1 MTLESTSESKNE
13 STVTD
18 LTNFSTNKISI
29 ESNATD
35 VNTRETFNTSTK
47 LETNQATDVA
57 NPAQNVT
64 TFLANI
70 SMETNVTEF
79 STANV
84 TTKLPS
90 VSNSNSTTYMIG
102 LTSVS
107 VKDTVTDLSVEKT
120 SEVDNILTDESFT
133 PHSSTFETTNN
144 ASEKYETSNLN
155 SFESSSSQTTPAN
168 LLFELSTINVDSNTS
183 ETFFNTF
190 KLLTNKIG
198 K

>member
-1 MTLESTSESKNE
+1 
-13 STVTD
+13 
-18 LTNFSTNKISI
+18 
-29 ESNATD
+29 

-47 LETNQATDVA
+47 LETNQATDVT
-57 NPAQNVT
+57 NPAQNHT

-70 SMETNVTEF
+70 LMETNVTEF
-79 STANV
+79 STANE

-90 VSNSNSTTYMIG
+90 VSNSNSSTYMIG
-102 LTSVS
+102 LANVS
-107 VKDTVTDLSVEKT
+107 VKATVTDLSVEKT
-120 SEVDNILTDESFT
+120 SELDNILTDETFT
-133 PHSSTFETTNN
+133 PHTSTFETTNN

-155 SFESSSSQTTPAN
+155 SFESLSSQIKTTPAN